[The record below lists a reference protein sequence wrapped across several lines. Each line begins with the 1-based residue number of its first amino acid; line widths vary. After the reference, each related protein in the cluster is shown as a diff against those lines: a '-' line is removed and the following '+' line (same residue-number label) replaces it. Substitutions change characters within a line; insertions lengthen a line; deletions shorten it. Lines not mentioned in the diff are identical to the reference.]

1 MIIEYTNKIMGS
13 RTININDIFFGSEQS
28 KYAGIALFMTII
40 ILCMIVLFSNSRI
53 PIGDRFVFVL
63 FILIISIP
71 SILMSLFELTCIVT
85 GGNMNTRWWCWLLAW
100 VLSVII
106 IVYCVM
112 IIISMLI
119 SMSEYDMAND
129 RLDYSIEKNKMNKDD
144 ADMYAKQLI
153 SEDKKLQ
160 ESNKNNQKP
169 IVYQT
174 PLSNNTHHPTPD
186 THHPTPDTHHPTP
199 DTHHP
204 TPDTHHPTPD
214 THHPTPDT
222 HHPTPNTHHHVQPS
236 VNTSSLNGI
245 QSQPPHY
252 QEPKVTDLNNMPY
265 PKMSSDIGG
274 NDDIYMNYSSL
285 TDNTMTPHQN
295 KHVPQKPLVSNMSSS
310 DNTHSFN
317 GYDNND
323 NYSSY

>member
-174 PLSNNTHHPTPD
+174 PLSNNTHHPTP
-186 THHPTPDTHHPTP
+186 TP
-199 DTHHP
+199 
-204 TPDTHHPTPD
+204 
-214 THHPTPDT
+214 
-222 HHPTPNTHHHVQPS
+222 PTPNPTPNPNPTHHHVQPS

-285 TDNTMTPHQN
+285 NDNTMSSAMTPHQN

>member
-53 PIGDRFVFVL
+53 PIGDRCVFVL

-204 TPDTHHPTPD
+204 TPDTHHPTPN
-214 THHPTPDT
+214 T

-285 TDNTMTPHQN
+285 NDNTMTPHQN
-295 KHVPQKPLVSNMSSS
+295 KHVPQKPLVSNIPSS
-310 DNTHSFN
+310 DNIHSFN

>member
-214 THHPTPDT
+214 THHPTP
-222 HHPTPNTHHHVQPS
+222 NTHHHVQPS

>member
-204 TPDTHHPTPD
+204 TPNTRRPTPD
-214 THHPTPDT
+214 THH
-222 HHPTPNTHHHVQPS
+222 NVQPS

-285 TDNTMTPHQN
+285 NDNTMTPHQN
-295 KHVPQKPLVSNMSSS
+295 KHVPQKPLVSNITSS
-310 DNTHSFN
+310 DNIHSFN

>member
-186 THHPTPDTHHPTP
+186 THHPTP
-199 DTHHP
+199 
-204 TPDTHHPTPD
+204 
-214 THHPTPDT
+214 
-222 HHPTPNTHHHVQPS
+222 NTHHHVQPS

>member
-174 PLSNNTHHPTPD
+174 PLSNNTHHPTPV
-186 THHPTPDTHHPTP
+186 
-199 DTHHP
+199 
-204 TPDTHHPTPD
+204 
-214 THHPTPDT
+214 T
-222 HHPTPNTHHHVQPS
+222 HHPTPNTHHPTPVTHHPTP
-236 VNTSSLNGI
+236 NTHHPTPNTHH
-245 QSQPPHY
+245 PTP
-252 QEPKVTDLNNMPY
+252 NMPY

-285 TDNTMTPHQN
+285 NDNTMSSTMTPHQN